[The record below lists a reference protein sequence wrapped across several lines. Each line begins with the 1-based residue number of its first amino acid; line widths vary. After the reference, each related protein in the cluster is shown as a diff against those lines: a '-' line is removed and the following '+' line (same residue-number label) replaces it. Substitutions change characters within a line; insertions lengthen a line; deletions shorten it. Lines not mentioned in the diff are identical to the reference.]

1 MDAKIGQG
9 SFLGHTQA
17 YADTDRDKILQE
29 QGIKKNVIAGFF
41 WKAAESGGDQLITFF
56 ISLILARLLGPE
68 KYGTMSVML
77 IFITIANVIIQNGF
91 QTALIQKKEIND
103 EDLSSVFW
111 VGLLISAVLYALIFV
126 TAPMTAEF
134 FGDADIVSML
144 RVLSLLLFTGSVVS
158 VEMAIVARRMSFG
171 MQCRAT
177 IAADIVSGVIGVA
190 AALRGMGTWALI
202 LQQLIKNAAL
212 MHLLNLSLGWRPA
225 FKVSAERIGAL
236 FSYGWKVLASGLIDT
251 IYTNIYTPIISK
263 LYNSAMVGYYNRGN
277 QFPQVIVNSMAQ
289 TMQAVMLPA
298 FSKTQTDLETARK
311 MLRRAIK
318 LSSFVMFP
326 MMFGIMATA
335 APIVRVLLGEEWMPA
350 VPLLRLCC
358 FSYSVWHLHVANLQA
373 INANGRS
380 DIYLKLEI
388 IKKVIGIAVLIL
400 SVRLGITGMIF
411 MKAVV
416 DYITTFI
423 NAYPNR
429 DIIGYGPVA
438 QWRDIMPEFM
448 MSAVMGII
456 VYLIQLMLGS
466 LGILDMGSAGG
477 AMIGLC
483 IAVAAGVVIYG
494 LTAFVLKVESYRYLW
509 ETVQLYLGRKH

>member
-1 MDAKIGQG
+1 M
-9 SFLGHTQA
+9 
-17 YADTDRDKILQE
+17 QE

-41 WKAAESGGDQLITFF
+41 WKAAENGGDQLITFV

-91 QTALIQKKEIND
+91 QTALIQKKEIKE

-111 VGLLISAVLYALIFV
+111 VGLMISAVLYALILV

-134 FGDADIVSML
+134 FGDPDIVSML

-177 IAADIVSGVIGVA
+177 LLADIISGIIGIA
-190 AALRGMGTWALI
+190 AALKGMGTWALI

-212 MHLLNLSLGWRPA
+212 MILLNLSLGWKPM
-225 FKVSAERIGAL
+225 FMVSAERIGAL

-277 QFPQVIVNSMAQ
+277 QFPQVIVYSMAQ

-298 FSKTQTDLETARK
+298 FSKTQTDHETARK

-335 APIVRVLLGEEWMPA
+335 EPIVRVLLGEEWMPA
-350 VPLLRLCC
+350 VPILRLCC
-358 FSYSVWHLHVANLQA
+358 LSYSVWHLHVANLQA

-388 IKKVIGIAVLIL
+388 IKKIIGMAVLVL
-400 SVRLGITGMIF
+400 SVRMGITGMIF

-416 DYITTFI
+416 DYITVFI
-423 NAYPNR
+423 NGYPNR
-429 DIIGYGPVA
+429 DIMGYGPAA
-438 QWRDIMPEFM
+438 QWKDIMPEFVM
-448 MSAVMGII
+448 AAIMGII
-456 VYLIQLMLGS
+456 VYFIQVLLGG
-466 LGILDMGSAGG
+466 LCILDMDTTGG
-477 AMIGLC
+477 AMLGLG
-483 IAVAAGVVIYG
+483 IAVAAGVLIYG
-494 LTAFVLKVESYRYLW
+494 LTAFVLKVESYRYLV
-509 ETVQLYLGRKH
+509 ETLQLYLGKGSIKN

>member
-1 MDAKIGQG
+1 
-9 SFLGHTQA
+9 
-17 YADTDRDKILQE
+17 
-29 QGIKKNVIAGFF
+29 
-41 WKAAESGGDQLITFF
+41 
-56 ISLILARLLGPE
+56 
-68 KYGTMSVML
+68 
-77 IFITIANVIIQNGF
+77 
-91 QTALIQKKEIND
+91 
-103 EDLSSVFW
+103 
-111 VGLLISAVLYALIFV
+111 
-126 TAPMTAEF
+126 
-134 FGDADIVSML
+134 
-144 RVLSLLLFTGSVVS
+144 
-158 VEMAIVARRMSFG
+158 
-171 MQCRAT
+171 
-177 IAADIVSGVIGVA
+177 
-190 AALRGMGTWALI
+190 
-202 LQQLIKNAAL
+202 
-212 MHLLNLSLGWRPA
+212 
-225 FKVSAERIGAL
+225 
-236 FSYGWKVLASGLIDT
+236 
-251 IYTNIYTPIISK
+251 
-263 LYNSAMVGYYNRGN
+263 
-277 QFPQVIVNSMAQ
+277 
-289 TMQAVMLPA
+289 
-298 FSKTQTDLETARK
+298 
-311 MLRRAIK
+311 
-318 LSSFVMFP
+318 
-326 MMFGIMATA
+326 MATA
-335 APIVRVLLGEEWMPA
+335 DPIVRVLLGEEWMPA

-429 DIIGYGPVA
+429 DIIGYGPAA
-438 QWRDIMPEFM
+438 QWRDIMPEFL
-448 MSAVMGII
+448 MSAMMGII

>member
-1 MDAKIGQG
+1 M
-9 SFLGHTQA
+9 
-17 YADTDRDKILQE
+17 QE

-91 QTALIQKKEIND
+91 QTALIQKKEIKD

-111 VGLLISAVLYALIFV
+111 VGLIISAVLYMLIFV
-126 TAPMTAEF
+126 TAPFTAEF
-134 FGDADIVSML
+134 FGDPDIVSML

-177 IAADIVSGVIGVA
+177 ILADVISGAIGIVA
-190 AALRGMGTWALI
+190 ALKGLGTWALI
-202 LQQLIKNAAL
+202 LQQLIKNASL
-212 MHLLNLSLGWRPA
+212 MLLLQFSLGWRPMA
-225 FKVSAERIGAL
+225 VVSLERIGVL
-236 FSYGWKVLASGLIDT
+236 FSYGWKVLVSGLIDT
-251 IYTNIYTPIISK
+251 IYTNIYTPVISK

-277 QFPQVIVNSMAQ
+277 QFPQVIVYSAAQ

-298 FSKTQTDLETARK
+298 FSKTQTDDETARK
-311 MLRRAIK
+311 MLRRAVK

-326 MMFGIMATA
+326 MMFGIMAVA
-335 APIVRVLLGEEWMPA
+335 EPMVRVLLGEEWMPA

-358 FSYSVWHLHVANLQA
+358 LSYSVWHIHVANLQS
-373 INANGRS
+373 INAHGRS

-388 IKKVIGIAVLIL
+388 IKKLIGVAVLIL
-400 SVRLGITGMIF
+400 SVRFGIKGMIF

-423 NAYPNR
+423 NAYPNK
-429 DIIGYGPVA
+429 DIIGYGPIA
-438 QWRDIMPEFM
+438 QWRDISTEFVM
-448 MSAVMGII
+448 AVVMGVV
-456 VYLIQLMLGS
+456 VYLIQLALGNS
-466 LGILDMGSAGG
+466 GILDMSTAAG
-477 AMIGLC
+477 AAAGLSV
-483 IAVAAGVVIYG
+483 AVASGVIIYCAAAVG
-494 LTAFVLKVESYRYLW
+494 LKVESYRYLI
-509 ETVQLYLGRKH
+509 ETAKLYMGKRDGV